1 MRLLNTKKNYKKICI
16 VITQIGSI
24 FYLLP
29 IIKKF
34 AKDNIKIFV
43 DINCEKEIKKKK
55 LEYTVIKKK
64 NFTQILE
71 YRIIICNLTL
81 YDFYE
86 KLILK
91 KRTNY
96 NYLIQ
101 FLDNWNFVE
110 NRLYYSHKKNFYA
123 DEYWALD
130 NNTKNI
136 LKNELKKKNKKAEVL
151 IFEHPGILE
160 LKKKYRPKY
169 TKKSTKILI
178 LLQPLELV
186 YLNNKLK
193 KFKYSTKDIIKFIKD
208 FQNNFSRVKFYF
220 AFHPLMK
227 VSYSKKKN
235 FIKLNKIEDIFNY
248 THIIGLFSTVC
259 SAAIEIGLP
268 TAILTIKREEDY
280 LKNIARKNKYLIS
293 NYTELEYFIKKKLN
307 KDYKRQLLCNYDS
320 AYMRIKNMLKIDN
333 SINI

>member
-1 MRLLNTKKNYKKICI
+1 MRLLNTKKNYKKICV

-24 FYLLP
+24 FYLLS

-34 AKDNIKIFV
+34 TNDNIKIF
-43 DINCEKEIKKKK
+43 INTNCEKEIKKKK
-55 LEYTVIKKK
+55 LKYTVINKK
-64 NFTQILE
+64 NFTEILE
-71 YRIIICNLTL
+71 YRIIICNLTQ

-91 KRTNY
+91 KRTHY

-160 LKKKYRPKY
+160 LKKSYRPKY
-169 TKKSTKILI
+169 KKKVTKILI
-178 LLQPLELV
+178 ILQPLGLV

-193 KFKYSTKDIIKFIKD
+193 KFKYSTKDIIKFIKN
-208 FQNNFSRVKFYF
+208 FQNNFSKVKFYF
-220 AFHPLMK
+220 ALHPLMK
-227 VSYSKKKN
+227 VGYSKKKN
-235 FIKLNKIEDIFNY
+235 FINLNKIEDIFNY
-248 THIIGLFSTVC
+248 THIIGLFSTMC
-259 SAAIEIGLP
+259 SAAIQIGLP
-268 TAILTIKREEDY
+268 TAILTIKKEKDY
-280 LKNIARKNKYLIS
+280 LKNITRKNKYLIS

-307 KDYKRQLLCNYDS
+307 KRYKRQLLFNNNS
-320 AYMRIKNMLKIDN
+320 AYMRIKNILKINN
-333 SINI
+333 SINV